1 MSDDAARASVIVPV
15 PVERAFTVFTEGLPG
30 WWPPEYTWAADDLAA
45 IELEPRTG
53 GRWLERDADG
63 REAEW
68 GEVLAWEP
76 PHRAVLSWGIG
87 PEREPEPD
95 AARRSEIEARFSAQD
110 ERSTLVE
117 VEHRHLA
124 RHGGEATAYADGMQG
139 GWEHLLERFAAAAG
153 GAE

>member
-1 MSDDAARASVIVPV
+1 MSEDAAHASVIVPV
-15 PVERAFTVFTEGLPG
+15 PVERAFTVFTEGLAG
-30 WWPPEYTWAADDLAA
+30 WWPPEYTWAGDDLAA
-45 IELEPRTG
+45 VELEPRQG
-53 GRWLERDADG
+53 GRWLEHDRDG

-76 PHRAVLSWGIG
+76 TARVALSWGIG
-87 PEREPEPD
+87 PEREPELDP
-95 AARRSEIEARFSAQD
+95 ARRSEVEARFSAQD

-124 RHGGEATAYADGMQG
+124 RHGGDGAAYAEGMQQ
-139 GWEHLLERFAAAAG
+139 GWEHLLERYAAAAG